1 MQNQRKIRSIF
12 KIDKTTKGMMA
23 MFVCLILA
31 ISTTSLPVYADGGW
45 RPSIDRYKYV
55 EPWYEESFQLAL
67 DWQIIPSRFTKLP
80 MNVPITRGEF
90 AEAMVLAYVRATGTL
105 PADWSNTSFADE
117 TNAYAQVASTLNL
130 VSGYGDGRFKPQG
143 EIKREELFVMMERLM
158 GVLGSPESMA
168 TEVTD
173 TDLAP
178 ADKASREDEVELLLK
193 AFTDYDQISGWA
205 KSATATMVKHN
216 IVTGTD
222 QKALEPQKYITRAQ
236 AMVVL
241 MKGVQTGVPEP
252 VSAWESNEALYQMI
266 SSVSKEMEED
276 TDESSEASDYGFSR
290 GGRYRSYDMNFN
302 ALYSIEE
309 QLVMLGNNPA
319 KYALIFG
326 DETAERYQTAEEAL
340 THMVKITVDVWVLN
354 SDGTKSTG
362 KRSLT
367 VHAALA
373 ETFMNVFKEIYEGD
387 EKFPIKNIGGY
398 AWRAS
403 GTSEHRWGLAVD
415 INSDENY
422 MIRSDG
428 TVVAGSLWLPGENPY
443 SIKPSGDVVRA
454 FMKYGFT
461 WGGDAWSMSNDYM
474 HFSFLGE

>member
-12 KIDKTTKGMMA
+12 KIDKTPKEMMA
-23 MFVCLILA
+23 TFLCLILA

-55 EPWYEESFQLAL
+55 APWYEESFQLAL
-67 DWQIIPSRFTKLP
+67 DWQIMPSRFTKLP

-105 PADWSNTSFADE
+105 PADWSNASFTDD

-130 VSGYGDGRFKPQG
+130 VSGYADGRFKPQG
-143 EIKREELFVMMERLM
+143 EIKREELFVMMDRLM
-158 GVLGSPESMA
+158 TVLGSSESSG
-168 TEVTD
+168 TEQVE
-173 TDLAP
+173 AG
-178 ADKASREDEVELLLK
+178 AEVEAEVEVSAML
-193 AFTDYDQISGWA
+193 ADYTDHENISEWA

-222 QKALEPQKYITRAQ
+222 QKALEPQKPITRAQ
-236 AMVVL
+236 AMAVL
-241 MKGVQTGVPEP
+241 IKGVQTVVLEP
-252 VSAWESNEALYQMI
+252 VSSWKSNEALYQMI
-266 SSVSKEMEED
+266 SSVSLEVDEAVDETDQTSTEPED
-276 TDESSEASDYGFSR
+276 VFSR
-290 GGRYRSYDMNFN
+290 GGHYRSYDMNFN

-373 ETFMNVFKEIYEGD
+373 ETFTNVFKEIYEGD

-398 AWRAS
+398 AWRSSA
-403 GTSEHRWGLAVD
+403 TSEHRWGLAVD

-428 TVVAGSLWLPGENPY
+428 TVVAGSFWLPGENPY

-474 HFSFLGE
+474 HFSYLGE